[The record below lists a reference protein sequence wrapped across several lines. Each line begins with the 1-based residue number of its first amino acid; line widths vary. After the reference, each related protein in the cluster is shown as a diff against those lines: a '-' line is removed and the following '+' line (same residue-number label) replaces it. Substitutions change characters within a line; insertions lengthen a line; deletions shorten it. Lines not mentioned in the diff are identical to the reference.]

1 MVHPIVSK
9 KRRNLSPNI
18 SIVLN
23 YYDYKLNSRLISSVP
38 VLFKGE
44 KLI

>member
-23 YYDYKLNSRLISSVP
+23 YYDYKLNSRLIYVP